1 MSRHYDV
8 MTSHE
13 RNPFSLSQSSV
24 AQLLSNNSALANYA
38 TCRVSVITS
47 YQDVSRLIV
56 RNTNRIDINDLQTL
70 CSTHLTSNPSPP
82 SRTRRLSR
90 TTGKLRWVLRLCK
103 LRAVPS
109 LQPFL
114 WHFSNL
120 VHYKIAYKLDL
131 ILSSNIIRFQHLSGW
146 ACKGGLVTLA
156 WPSWP
161 LNFNAAILIKIVLL
175 PIAIPGD
182 QGILTE

>member
-90 TTGKLRWVLRLCK
+90 TTGKLRWVASLCK
-103 LRAVPS
+103 LWAFPS
-109 LQPFL
+109 LHGDLPSADL
-114 WHFSNL
+114 NSNGDKSHL
-120 VHYKIAYKLDL
+120 KRRVGVNLQVSEEERSAIELGGYK
-131 ILSSNIIRFQHLSGW
+131 SGR
-146 ACKGGLVTLA
+146 LQL
-156 WPSWP
+156 
-161 LNFNAAILIKIVLL
+161 
-175 PIAIPGD
+175 
-182 QGILTE
+182 

>member
-1 MSRHYDV
+1 MPRHYDV

-13 RNPFSLSQSSV
+13 RNPFSLSSFSV
-24 AQLLSNNSALANYA
+24 AQLLTLANYA

-103 LRAVPS
+103 LRAFPS
-109 LQPFL
+109 L
-114 WHFSNL
+114 HVSNFD
-120 VHYKIAYKLDL
+120 VRRQ
-131 ILSSNIIRFQHLSGW
+131 ILKFTMHPTIE
-146 ACKGGLVTLA
+146 V
-156 WPSWP
+156 
-161 LNFNAAILIKIVLL
+161 VV
-175 PIAIPGD
+175 
-182 QGILTE
+182 

>member
-109 LQPFL
+109 LHMYGF
-114 WHFSNL
+114 FSMHRNFFPSMEKFFHARKKKFHGFPDLTPKHVRILPGCSEL
-120 VHYKIAYKLDL
+120 VPMGHP
-131 ILSSNIIRFQHLSGW
+131 ST
-146 ACKGGLVTLA
+146 GGV
-156 WPSWP
+156 
-161 LNFNAAILIKIVLL
+161 
-175 PIAIPGD
+175 G
-182 QGILTE
+182 

>member
-103 LRAVPS
+103 LRAFPS
-109 LQPFL
+109 L
-114 WHFSNL
+114 HG
-120 VHYKIAYKLDL
+120 DL
-131 ILSSNIIRFQHLSGW
+131 RVLIQ
-146 ACKGGLVTLA
+146 
-156 WPSWP
+156 
-161 LNFNAAILIKIVLL
+161 LIKEENSHLKRRVGVNLYTVSEEESDRTGRL
-175 PIAIPGD
+175 QSGRL
-182 QGILTE
+182 QL

>member
-109 LQPFL
+109 LHGDLRAKIQL
-114 WHFSNL
+114 IGEEKSHLKRRVGVNL
-120 VHYKIAYKLDL
+120 SVSEEESD
-131 ILSSNIIRFQHLSGW
+131 
-146 ACKGGLVTLA
+146 
-156 WPSWP
+156 
-161 LNFNAAILIKIVLL
+161 
-175 PIAIPGD
+175 
-182 QGILTE
+182 

>member
-109 LQPFL
+109 LHGDLRVLIQL
-114 WHFSNL
+114 IGEEKSHLKRRVGVNL
-120 VHYKIAYKLDL
+120 LVSEEESDRTGRLK
-131 ILSSNIIRFQHLSGW
+131 SGR
-146 ACKGGLVTLA
+146 LQL
-156 WPSWP
+156 
-161 LNFNAAILIKIVLL
+161 
-175 PIAIPGD
+175 
-182 QGILTE
+182 

>member
-13 RNPFSLSQSSV
+13 RNPFSLSSFAV
-24 AQLLSNNSALANYA
+24 AQLLTLANYA
-38 TCRVSVITS
+38 TCRVSVVAS

-109 LQPFL
+109 LHGDLRALIQL
-114 WHFSNL
+114 IGEEKSHLKRRVGVNL
-120 VHYKIAYKLDL
+120 YTV
-131 ILSSNIIRFQHLSGW
+131 SEEESVRSGR
-146 ACKGGLVTLA
+146 
-156 WPSWP
+156 
-161 LNFNAAILIKIVLL
+161 
-175 PIAIPGD
+175 
-182 QGILTE
+182 LTSGRLQL

>member
-109 LQPFL
+109 LHGDLRALIQL
-114 WHFSNL
+114 IGEEKSHLKRRVGVNL
-120 VHYKIAYKLDL
+120 SV
-131 ILSSNIIRFQHLSGW
+131 SEEESVRSGR
-146 ACKGGLVTLA
+146 
-156 WPSWP
+156 
-161 LNFNAAILIKIVLL
+161 
-175 PIAIPGD
+175 
-182 QGILTE
+182 LTSGRLQL